1 MNETD
6 SSNTIMKETKNLA
19 MYQQQ
24 QRKRRI
30 TKLPNFVAIK
40 SNKTNS
46 QMSILFFPRKHRDCL
61 NKDYLK

>member
-6 SSNTIMKETKNLA
+6 SSNTIMEETKNLA

-40 SNKTNS
+40 SN
-46 QMSILFFPRKHRDCL
+46 
-61 NKDYLK
+61 